1 MLDCALDFRH
11 FIEELRRRNDLVDV
25 HQQVSADLEIAAVC
39 RRVYEQR
46 LSAPLFHHVAGA
58 MPGGSHSR
66 RAGRHASLLR
76 NMPILALALHFGLP
90 PESSPRDIVAAILRA
105 VRRNRA
111 DYCSTGPV
119 KKYLAR

>member
-1 MLDCALDFRH
+1 MSLLDCALDFRH

-58 MPGGSHSR
+58 MPGLAFSAR
-66 RAGRHASLLR
+66 RPACSLLR
-76 NMPILALALHFGLP
+76 NMPILASPSILAYRQRA
-90 PESSPRDIVAAILRA
+90 PREISW
-105 VRRNRA
+105 RRFAGR
-111 DYCSTGPV
+111 
-119 KKYLAR
+119 